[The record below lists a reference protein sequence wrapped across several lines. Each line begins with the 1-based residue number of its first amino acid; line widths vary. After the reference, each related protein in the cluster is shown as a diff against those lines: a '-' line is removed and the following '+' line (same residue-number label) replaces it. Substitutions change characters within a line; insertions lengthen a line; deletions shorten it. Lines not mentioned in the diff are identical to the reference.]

1 MKMQKLQSRFLAFVL
16 CLSML
21 LTLAVTDGL
30 AASAV
35 TPASADH
42 DPMVR
47 VLLRRLGT
55 TDRIDLILESPYGI
69 TLPNRTDLHFQKGT
83 VLSFRLRGGEM
94 YLHYENM
101 TARVGDDC
109 VLYRYAVANPEEAGF
124 QLTNV
129 TALYKGDLRL
139 KVEEDK
145 ILPILSIH
153 VEDYLQGVV
162 PYEMSDYFP
171 LEALKAQTVAARTYV
186 LRKRNPDKDYD
197 VVDTTADQVF
207 KGYLTDYPKSLQA
220 IRETEGVCGFF
231 RDKLAQCYYS
241 ASNGGRTE
249 LVESVWR
256 VKKEDYAY
264 YAAVSDPYDL
274 ENPSSIVRRLALQKH
289 YSNKGK
295 DVAPYSLRLLLCGA
309 LAEEL
314 SSRGLDVAP
323 ESIQVVEIHSLALD
337 GADETET
344 QDFRAASTIS
354 MDVTIKG
361 RTREEGKPLPGVT
374 ITILDSDTPGAEGQ
388 VLPMDTPAPTPE
400 PSFGEFELID
410 ETFHVTLPIF
420 PLAEDAFGMDISP
433 NYENEIWSL
442 TDKKDGYV
450 LEARRY
456 GHGVG
461 MSQRGA
467 EWMASKYSKTYE
479 DILGFYYPGM
489 ALKRYAYAPVELPEA
504 PADLKATMGPALSP
518 TPLPTLMP
526 LNLKPEKGQW
536 VAVVTGIADDSS
548 LNLRAQPSLGG
559 EILMRLYK
567 YQRLLVLE
575 RAPEEGWV
583 KVRTDDAEGYVME
596 SYLSK
601 E

>member
-35 TPASADH
+35 KPASTV

-47 VLLRRLGT
+47 VLLRRLNV
-55 TDRIDLILESPYGI
+55 TDRVDLVLESPYGL
-69 TLPNRTDLHFQKGT
+69 TLPNKTHLHFRTGT
-83 VLSFRLRGGEM
+83 VLSFRLRHGEM
-94 YLHYENM
+94 YLYYEDM
-101 TARVGDDC
+101 SARVGDDC
-109 VLYRYAVANPEEAGF
+109 LLERYAVDNPDAAGF

-139 KVEEDK
+139 KVEEGK

-207 KGYLTDYPKSLQA
+207 KGYLDGYPKSLQA
-220 IRETEGVCGFF
+220 IRETAGVCGFF

-249 LVESVWR
+249 LVETVWR

-264 YAAVSDPYDL
+264 YASVNDPYDL
-274 ENPSSIVRRLALQKH
+274 ENPSSSVRRYALQKA
-289 YSNKGK
+289 YTNKNK
-295 DVAPYSLRLLLCGA
+295 DVAPYGLRMLLA
-309 LAEEL
+309 DILAEDL
-314 SSRGLDVAP
+314 TSRGLDVDAD
-323 ESIQVVEIHSLALD
+323 SIQVVEIHSLTLD
-337 GADETET
+337 NVPDSEN
-344 QDFRAASTIS
+344 FKAATTIS
-354 MDVTIKG
+354 LEVTLKG
-361 RTREEGKPLPGVT
+361 RAREADKSAPGVV
-374 ITILDSDTPGAEGQ
+374 ITIIDSDTPGAEAE
-388 VLPMDTPAPTPE
+388 VLSVNTPAPTQE
-400 PSFGEFELID
+400 PTYGPFELID
-410 ETFHVTLPIF
+410 QRFQVEIPIF
-420 PLAEDAFGMDISP
+420 PLAEEAFGMDISP
-433 NYENEIWSL
+433 NYENEIWTL
-442 TDKKDGYV
+442 AEKKDGYV

-467 EWMASKYSKTYE
+467 EWMASKYGKTYE
-479 DILGFYYPGM
+479 DILLFYYPGM
-489 ALKRYAYAPVELPEA
+489 DLKRYEYEPVELPEA
-504 PADLKATMGPALSP
+504 SEELRATMGPALSP

-526 LNLKPEKGQW
+526 LSLKPEKGQW

>member
-1 MKMQKLQSRFLAFVL
+1 VKMQKLQSRFLAFVL

-35 TPASADH
+35 KPASTV

-47 VLLRRLGT
+47 VLLRRLNV
-55 TDRIDLILESPYGI
+55 TDRVDLVLESPYGL
-69 TLPNRTDLHFQKGT
+69 TLPNKTHLHFRTGT
-83 VLSFRLRGGEM
+83 VLSFRLRHGEM
-94 YLHYENM
+94 YLYYEDM
-101 TARVGDDC
+101 SARVGDDC
-109 VLYRYAVANPEEAGF
+109 LLERYAVDNPDAAGF

-139 KVEEDK
+139 KVEEGK

-207 KGYLTDYPKSLQA
+207 KGYLDGYPKSLQA
-220 IRETEGVCGFF
+220 IRETAGVCGFF

-241 ASNGGRTE
+241 ASNGGQTE
-249 LVESVWR
+249 LVETVWR

-264 YAAVSDPYDL
+264 YASVDDPYDL
-274 ENPSSIVRRLALQKH
+274 ENPSSSVRRLTL
-289 YSNKGK
+289 NKSYTNKNK
-295 DVAPYSLRLLLCGA
+295 DVAPYGLRMLLA
-309 LAEEL
+309 DILAEDL
-314 SSRGLDVAP
+314 TSRGLDIDP
-323 ESIQVVEIHSLALD
+323 DSIQVVEIHSLTLD
-337 GADETET
+337 NVPDSEN
-344 QDFRAASTIS
+344 FKAATTIS
-354 MDVTIKG
+354 LEVTLKG
-361 RTREEGKPLPGVT
+361 RTREADKSAPGVV
-374 ITILDSDTPGAEGQ
+374 ITIIDSDTPGAEAE
-388 VLPMDTPAPTPE
+388 VLSVNTPAPTQE
-400 PSFGEFELID
+400 PTYGEFELID
-410 ETFHVTLPIF
+410 QRFQVEIPIF
-420 PLAEDAFGMDISP
+420 PLAEEAFGMDISP
-433 NYENEIWSL
+433 NYENEIWTL
-442 TDKKDGYV
+442 AEKKDGYV

-467 EWMASKYSKTYE
+467 EWMASEYGKTYE
-479 DILGFYYPGM
+479 DILLFYYPGM
-489 ALKRYAYAPVELPEA
+489 DLKRYEYEPVELPEA
-504 PADLKATMGPALSP
+504 SEELRATMGPALSP

-526 LNLKPEKGQW
+526 LSLKPEKGQW

>member
-1 MKMQKLQSRFLAFVL
+1 MKTKKLQSRFFAFVL

-21 LTLAVTDGL
+21 LTLAVTDSL

-35 TPASADH
+35 KPASTV

-47 VLLRRLGT
+47 VLLRRLNV
-55 TDRIDLILESPYGI
+55 TDRIDLVLESPYGL
-69 TLPNRTDLHFQKGT
+69 TLPNKTHLHFRTGT
-83 VLSFRLRGGEM
+83 VLSFRLRHDEM
-94 YLHYENM
+94 YLYYEDM
-101 TARVGDDC
+101 SARVGDDC
-109 VLYRYAVANPEEAGF
+109 LLERYAVDNPDAAGF

-139 KVEEDK
+139 KVEEGK

-207 KGYLTDYPKSLQA
+207 KGYLDGYPKSLQA
-220 IRETEGVCGFF
+220 IRETAGVCGFF

-249 LVESVWR
+249 LVETVWR

-264 YAAVSDPYDL
+264 YASVNDPYDL
-274 ENPSSIVRRLALQKH
+274 ENPSSSVRRLTL
-289 YSNKGK
+289 NKSYTNKNK
-295 DVAPYSLRLLLCGA
+295 DVAPYGLRMLLVDI
-309 LAEEL
+309 LAEDL
-314 SSRGLDVAP
+314 TSRGLDIDP
-323 ESIQVVEIHSLALD
+323 DSIQVVEIHSLTLNNVPD
-337 GADETET
+337 SEN
-344 QDFRAASTIS
+344 FKAATTIS
-354 MDVTIKG
+354 LEVTLKG
-361 RTREEGKPLPGVT
+361 RTREDDKPGPGVV
-374 ITILDSDTPGAEGQ
+374 ITILDTNTPGAEGE
-388 VLPMDTPAPTPE
+388 VLSVSTPAPTQE
-400 PSFGEFELID
+400 PTYGPFELID
-410 ETFHVTLPIF
+410 QRFQVEIPIF
-420 PLAEDAFGMDISP
+420 PLAEEAFGMDISP
-433 NYENEIWSL
+433 NYENEIWTL
-442 TDKKDGYV
+442 AEKKDGYV

-467 EWMASKYSKTYE
+467 EWMASKYGKTYE
-479 DILGFYYPGM
+479 DILLFYYPGM
-489 ALKRYAYAPVELPEA
+489 DLKRYEYEPVELPEA
-504 PADLKATMGPALSP
+504 SEELRATMGPALSP

-526 LNLKPEKGQW
+526 LSLKPEKGQW